1 MTPVSHLGP
10 EFCNF
15 CHYFIRSAVRGGL
28 SPSPVDPQ
36 AGGVRSESEI
46 PMSKRKRFGEI
57 LVEAGVISETQLNL
71 ALDKQRGS
79 GQRLGQVLEEMGIV
93 SEKDVAVVLARQFG
107 FKTVQNLAKY
117 SFGDD
122 LLSLV
127 DSDSAL
133 KRSIFPLKLE
143 GKSLYLAMVN
153 PLDMETIDNLTFRTG
168 LRILP
173 CVTTPGEIQAAVNKH
188 YLGGGET
195 VAPKSEAPDWWNIL
209 VVDDQE
215 LVRAAIAA
223 ALKREGYLVSEAI
236 NGAEGL
242 KAACQQLPHLII
254 TDTVMPRMD
263 GFEMF
268 RALQSQAAT
277 RAVPVIALSS
287 RSTPEEE
294 AKLLDAGYFDFI
306 AKPINPIRLT
316 SRVRRAL
323 RISYG
328 EKPPRR

>member
-1 MTPVSHLGP
+1 MP
-10 EFCNF
+10 
-15 CHYFIRSAVRGGL
+15 
-28 SPSPVDPQ
+28 PSRADSQ
-36 AGGVRSESEI
+36 AGGVQQLEWSG
-46 PMSKRKRFGEI
+46 MSKRKRFGEI
-57 LVEAGVISETQLNL
+57 LVEAGVVSETQLNL

-93 SEKDVAVVLARQFG
+93 TEKDVAVVLARQFG

-117 SFGDD
+117 SFAED
-122 LLSLV
+122 LLALV
-127 DSDSAL
+127 DQETAL

-153 PLDMETIDNLTFRTG
+153 PLDMETIDNLTFRSG

-173 CVTTPGEIQAAVNKH
+173 CVTTPAEIQAAVQKH
-188 YLGGGET
+188 YLGGGEGPAGT
-195 VAPKSEAPDWWNIL
+195 KAQADWWKIL

-223 ALKREGYLVSEAI
+223 ALKREGYEISEAT

-242 KAACQQLPHLII
+242 KQACQQLPHLIV

-287 RSTPEEE
+287 RSAPEEE
-294 AKLLDAGYFDFI
+294 ARLLDAGYFDFI
-306 AKPINPIRLT
+306 AKPINPVRLT

-328 EKPPRR
+328 DRPPRR

>member
-1 MTPVSHLGP
+1 
-10 EFCNF
+10 
-15 CHYFIRSAVRGGL
+15 
-28 SPSPVDPQ
+28 
-36 AGGVRSESEI
+36 
-46 PMSKRKRFGEI
+46 MSKRKRFGEI
-57 LVEAGVISETQLNL
+57 LVEARVVSETQLNL
-71 ALDKQRGS
+71 ALDKQRVN

-93 SEKDVAVVLARQFG
+93 TEKDVAVVLARQFG

-117 SFGDD
+117 SFAAD
-122 LLSLV
+122 LLALV
-127 DSDSAL
+127 DSETAL
-133 KRSIFPLKLE
+133 KRNIFPLKLE

-153 PLDMETIDNLTFRTG
+153 PLDMDTIDTLSFRSG

-188 YLGGGET
+188 YLMAAEA
-195 VAPKSEAPDWWNIL
+195 VAPKAEAADWWNIL

-242 KAACQQLPHLII
+242 KAAFKQLPHLII

-268 RALQSQAAT
+268 RALQSQEAT
-277 RAVPVIALSS
+277 RSVPVVALSS

-294 AKLLDAGYFDFI
+294 ARLLDAGYFDFI

-328 EKPPRR
+328 ESPPRR

>member
-1 MTPVSHLGP
+1 
-10 EFCNF
+10 
-15 CHYFIRSAVRGGL
+15 
-28 SPSPVDPQ
+28 
-36 AGGVRSESEI
+36 
-46 PMSKRKRFGEI
+46 MSKRKRFGEI
-57 LVEAGVISETQLNL
+57 LVEARVVSETQLNL

-93 SEKDVAVVLARQFG
+93 TEKDVAVVLARQFG

-117 SFGDD
+117 SFAAD
-122 LLSLV
+122 LLALV
-127 DSDSAL
+127 DSETAL
-133 KRSIFPLKLE
+133 KRNIFPLKLE

-153 PLDMETIDNLTFRTG
+153 PLDMDTIDTLSFRSG

-188 YLGGGET
+188 YLMAADA
-195 VAPKSEAPDWWNIL
+195 VAPQTEAADWWNIL

-215 LVRAAIAA
+215 LVRAAIGA
-223 ALKREGYLVSEAI
+223 ALKREGYQVSEAI

-242 KAACQQLPHLII
+242 KAAFKQLPHLII

-268 RALQSQAAT
+268 RALQSQETT
-277 RAVPVIALSS
+277 RAVPVVALSS

-294 AKLLDAGYFDFI
+294 ARLLDAGYFDFI

>member
-1 MTPVSHLGP
+1 M
-10 EFCNF
+10 
-15 CHYFIRSAVRGGL
+15 I
-28 SPSPVDPQ
+28 
-36 AGGVRSESEI
+36 
-46 PMSKRKRFGEI
+46 KRKRFGEI

-93 SEKDVAVVLARQFG
+93 TEKDTAVVLARQFG

-117 SFGDD
+117 NFADD
-122 LLSLV
+122 LLALV
-127 DSDSAL
+127 DSDTAL
-133 KRSIFPLKLE
+133 KRSIFPLKQE

-153 PLDMETIDNLTFRTG
+153 PLDMETIDNLTFRSG

-173 CVTTPGEIQAAVNKH
+173 CVTTPGEIQAAVQKH
-188 YLGGGET
+188 YLGVASESAAATKET
-195 VAPKSEAPDWWNIL
+195 ADWWSIL

-223 ALKREGYLVSEAI
+223 ALKREGYLVTEAT

-242 KAACQQLPHLII
+242 KQACQQLPHLIV

-263 GFEMF
+263 GYEMF
-268 RALQSQAAT
+268 RALQSQATT
-277 RAVPVIALSS
+277 RSVPVIALSS

-328 EKPPRR
+328 ERPPKR

>member
-1 MTPVSHLGP
+1 
-10 EFCNF
+10 
-15 CHYFIRSAVRGGL
+15 
-28 SPSPVDPQ
+28 
-36 AGGVRSESEI
+36 
-46 PMSKRKRFGEI
+46 MSKRKKFGEI
-57 LVEAGVISETQLNL
+57 LVEAGVVSETQLNL

-93 SEKDVAVVLARQFG
+93 TEKDVAVVLARQFG

-117 SFGDD
+117 SFADE

-127 DSDSAL
+127 DSDMAL

-153 PLDMETIDNLTFRTG
+153 PLDMETIDTLTFRSG

-173 CVTTPGEIQAAVNKH
+173 CVTTQGEIQAAVQKH
-188 YLGGGET
+188 YLKATEPGAKAKEP
-195 VAPKSEAPDWWNIL
+195 ADWWTIL

-215 LVRAAIAA
+215 LVRAAVGA
-223 ALKREGYLVSEAI
+223 ALKREGYLVSEAT

-242 KAACQQLPHLII
+242 KQACQQLPHLII

-277 RAVPVIALSS
+277 RVVPVIALSS

-323 RISYG
+323 RICYG
-328 EKPPRR
+328 EKPPKR